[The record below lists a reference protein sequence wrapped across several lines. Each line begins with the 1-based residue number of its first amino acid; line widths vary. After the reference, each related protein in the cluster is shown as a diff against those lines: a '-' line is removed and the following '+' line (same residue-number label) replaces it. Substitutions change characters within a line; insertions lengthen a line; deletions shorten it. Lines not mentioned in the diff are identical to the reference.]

1 MASTRNK
8 NTPGDYN
15 ARQKSFI
22 AQVEYITNK
31 ESAISNN
38 TMYAG
43 NGLLQGRLP
52 DTELSTNP
60 NDIESFL
67 FGIGSTNL
75 VVQLPPVQPEL
86 KQLSELSIVDRRVPL
101 IMPENLMIHKGQRP
115 YFLGN

>member
-8 NTPGDYN
+8 NTQGDYN
-15 ARQKSFI
+15 ARQQSFM
-22 AQVEYITNK
+22 AQVEYVTNK
-31 ESAISNN
+31 EYAISNN

-43 NGLLQGRLP
+43 NGLLQGRIP
-52 DTELSTNP
+52 DTQLSSNP

-75 VVQLPPVQPEL
+75 VVHQSPVQPEF

-101 IMPENLMIHKGQRP
+101 IMPENLMIRTQQRP
-115 YFLGN
+115 YFIPN